1 MNNNRLQEIIQSE
14 MQFAEELSG
23 LLQRQQ
29 QAIIH
34 FKDGSLM
41 ELVEAEQCL
50 IRSLEAL
57 EKERVQL
64 MGKTVMVSDTSIE
77 PLKQKMKVLAQQ
89 ILDTNKQNRA
99 LIDNALMFVRHLVRA
114 LTQNFTKQLVDT
126 KV

>member
-34 FKDGSLM
+34 LKDGSLM
-41 ELVEAEQCL
+41 ELVEAEQRL

>member
-34 FKDGSLM
+34 FKDGSLAG
-41 ELVEAEQCL
+41 LVEDEQRL
-50 IRSLEAL
+50 LRSLEAL

-64 MGKTVMVSDTSIE
+64 MGKNSLASDKSIE

-89 ILDTNKQNRA
+89 ILDTNRQNRV
-99 LIDNALMFVRHLVRA
+99 LIDNALTFVRQIVRV

>member
-1 MNNNRLQEIIQSE
+1 MDNNRLHEIIRSE
-14 MQFAEELSG
+14 MQLAEELSG

-41 ELVEAEQCL
+41 KLVEDEQHL
-50 IRSLEAL
+50 LHAIETLEQ
-57 EKERVQL
+57 ERVEL
-64 MGKTVMVSDTSIE
+64 MNDASNAADASLE
-77 PLKQKMKVLAQQ
+77 PLKQKMKILAQQ
-89 ILDTNKQNRA
+89 ILDTNEQNRV
-99 LIDNALMFVRHLVRA
+99 LIDNAVTFVRKIVLV

>member
-23 LLQRQQ
+23 LLRRQQ

-41 ELVEAEQCL
+41 ALVEDEQRL
-50 IRSLEAL
+50 LRSLEVL

-64 MGKTVMVSDTSIE
+64 MGKTVMVSDKSIE